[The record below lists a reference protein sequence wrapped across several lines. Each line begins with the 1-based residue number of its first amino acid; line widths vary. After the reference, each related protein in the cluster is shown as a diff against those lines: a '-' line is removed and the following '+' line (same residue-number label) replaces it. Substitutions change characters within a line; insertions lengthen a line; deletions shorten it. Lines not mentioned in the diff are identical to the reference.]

1 VWINGRDERF
11 TLDGGALGDAAMSE
25 VVVRFRIAAAT
36 VSVVALLLSL
46 AATQATASEDK
57 PPAGDVSTLLPV
69 TASPNA
75 PAGNNEIKTRLAAG
89 PLSIAGEQLHATLL
103 RRFYDEH
110 GDQPV
115 WATHPA
121 QATALWHAVLNAGD
135 QGLDPD
141 DFHVATF
148 AKTAL
153 SPIDRDML
161 LSDAFLGYAEALAR
175 GVVPSDARTDDED
188 LSPEPVDVVAV
199 VDSAL
204 TSPDP
209 GATIAALAPQSPEYA
224 ALRRAYASY
233 KAMAKAGGWPH
244 VPEIETANRTHLL
257 QQRLAVEG
265 YLPAGYA
272 TGVFDEQTL
281 QALKKFQERHGLLG
295 DGKLG
300 NATLI
305 ELNVPAEARARQIAV
320 NLERWRWLP
329 RQIAADRI
337 WVNTASA
344 QLQLFRNDEP
354 VFTTRVV
361 VGETDKQTP
370 EFHTQIVSVL
380 YNPPWYIPYGIA
392 QKEIMPLVEADPG
405 YLERH
410 HMTVRD
416 NGSILQEAGPY
427 SALGRLKFEMPN
439 KFDVYLHDTPLRSY
453 FALANRRLSHG
464 CVRVQ
469 NPRELASML
478 LGIPEDDITKNIN
491 LGTTNRR
498 MLAQSIPVFIVYQT
512 AFIDSDKVLEF
523 RQDVYQR
530 DNDIAQHLIRS
541 PQPPLA
547 QQNPSN
553 QRGG

>member
-1 VWINGRDERF
+1 MRLIPRRSPSAPD
-11 TLDGGALGDAAMSE
+11 AL
-25 VVVRFRIAAAT
+25 RFRRPPAIAT
-36 VSVVALLLSL
+36 ALLTAAWLL
-46 AATQATASEDK
+46 APLGSTAMASGDTI
-57 PPAGDVSTLLPV
+57 PASDANTLLPV

-75 PAGNNEIKTRLAAG
+75 TTGDSEIKARLAG
-89 PLSIAGEQLHATLL
+89 TGTLSIAGESLHTALL
-103 RRFYDEH
+103 RRFYDGH

-141 DFHVATF
+141 SFHVAAF

-153 SPIDRDML
+153 SPTDRDML

-175 GVVPSDARTDDED
+175 GAVPSEARTDDED
-188 LSPEPVDVVAV
+188 LAAGPTDVVATL
-199 VDSAL
+199 DATL
-204 TSPDP
+204 TSPAP
-209 GATIAALAPQSPEYA
+209 EATIEALAPKSPDYV
-224 ALRRAYASY
+224 ALRRAYQAY
-233 KAMAKAGGWPH
+233 QAIAKAGGWPH
-244 VPEIETANRTHLL
+244 VPETETANRPHLL
-257 QQRLAVEG
+257 QQRLAVES

-272 TGVFDEQTL
+272 TSALDDQTL
-281 QALKKFQERHGLLG
+281 QALKQFQERHGLTA

-305 ELNVPAEARARQIAV
+305 ELNVPADLRARQLAV
-320 NLERWRWLP
+320 NLERLRWLP
-329 RQIAADRI
+329 RDIPADRV
-337 WVNTASA
+337 WVNTANA
-344 QLQLFRNDEP
+344 QLQLFRNGSP
-354 VFTTRVV
+354 AFTTRVV
-361 VGETDKQTP
+361 VGEADKQTP
-370 EFHTQIVSVL
+370 EFQTQIVSVL

-392 QKEIMPLVEADPG
+392 QKEIMPLVEADPN
-405 YLERH
+405 YLDKH
-410 HMTVRD
+410 HMTMRD

-439 KFDVYLHDTPLRSY
+439 RFDVYLHDTPLRSY

-478 LGIPEDDITKNIN
+478 LGVSEDDITKNIN
-491 LGTTNRR
+491 IGTTNRR
-498 MLAQSIPVFIVYQT
+498 NLPQPIPVFIVYQT
-512 AFIDSDKVLEF
+512 AFVDGEGVLEF

-530 DNDIAQHLIRS
+530 DNEIAQHLS
-541 PQPPLA
+541 HGAQPPLA
-547 QQNPSN
+547 QQTPTN

>member
-1 VWINGRDERF
+1 MR
-11 TLDGGALGDAAMSE
+11 L
-25 VVVRFRIAAAT
+25 RIAAAT
-36 VSVVALLLSL
+36 VSVVALLVSL
-46 AATQATASEDK
+46 PATHALALEDK
-57 PPAGDVSTLLPV
+57 TPAGEVNTLLPV

-75 PAGNNEIKTRLAAG
+75 PVGNDEIKARLATG
-89 PLSIAGEQLHATLL
+89 PLSIAGEPLHVALL

-110 GDQPV
+110 GDQPI

-141 DFHVATF
+141 NFHVAAF
-148 AKTAL
+148 AKTAT

-175 GVVPSDARTDDED
+175 GVMPNDARTDDED
-188 LSPEPVDVVAV
+188 LTADPVDVVAV
-199 VDSAL
+199 LDSAL
-204 TSPDP
+204 TSPNP
-209 GATIAALAPQSPEYA
+209 EATITALAPQSPEYA
-224 ALRRAYASY
+224 ALRRAYESY

-244 VPEIETANRTHLL
+244 VPETETPTRTRLL

-272 TGVFDEQTL
+272 TGNFDEQTL
-281 QALKKFQERHGLLG
+281 QALKKFQDRHGLLG

-300 NATLI
+300 NATMI

-329 RQIAADRI
+329 RQIPADRI

-370 EFHTQIVSVL
+370 EFHTQVVSVL

-392 QKEIMPLVEADPG
+392 QKEIMPLVENDPS

-410 HMTVRD
+410 HMTVRE

-453 FALANRRLSHG
+453 FARENRRLSHG

-469 NPRELASML
+469 NPRELASLL

-512 AFIDSDKVLEF
+512 AFVDSDKVLEF

-530 DNDIAQHLIRS
+530 DNDVAQHLIRS

>member
-1 VWINGRDERF
+1 MN
-11 TLDGGALGDAAMSE
+11 E
-25 VVVRFRIAAAT
+25 VIVHSPVAAA
-36 VSVVALLLSL
+36 ALAISL
-46 AATQATASEDK
+46 MLGPLGASAMASADNAPASE
-57 PPAGDVSTLLPV
+57 ANTLLPV

-75 PAGNNEIKTRLAAG
+75 TQGDSEIKARLAASG
-89 PLSIAGEQLHATLL
+89 GLSIAGETLHAALL
-103 RRFYDEH
+103 RRFYDGH

-115 WATHPA
+115 WATHAA

-141 DFHVATF
+141 SFHVAAF

-153 SPIDRDML
+153 SPTDRDML

-175 GVVPSDARTDDED
+175 GAVPSETRSDDED
-188 LSPEPVDVVAV
+188 LGADPVDVVA
-199 VDSAL
+199 AL
-204 TSPDP
+204 DAALSSPNP
-209 GATIAALAPQSPEYA
+209 EAAIAALAPKTPDYA
-224 ALRRAYASY
+224 ALRRAYQSY

-244 VPEIETANRTHLL
+244 VPETETAERTHLL
-257 QQRLAVEG
+257 QKRLAIEG
-265 YLPAGYA
+265 FLPAGYA
-272 TGVFDEQTL
+272 TNGFDEPTV
-281 QALKKFQERHGLLG
+281 QALKKFQERHGLTG

-305 ELNVPAEARARQIAV
+305 ELNVPAELRARQIAV
-320 NLERWRWLP
+320 NLERLRWLP
-329 RQIAADRI
+329 RQVPGDRV

-344 QLQLFRNDEP
+344 QLQLFRNDQSI
-354 VFTTRVV
+354 FTTRVV

-370 EFHTQIVSVL
+370 EFHTNIVSVL

-392 QKEIMPLVEADPG
+392 QKEIMPLIEADSG

-416 NGSILQEAGPY
+416 NGSVMQEAGPY

-453 FALANRRLSHG
+453 FARDNRRLSHG

-469 NPRELASML
+469 NPRELASLL
-478 LGIPEDDITKNIN
+478 LGISEDDITKNIN

-498 MLAQSIPVFIVYQT
+498 NLPAPIPVFIVYQT
-512 AFIDSDKVLEF
+512 AFVEADGALQF

-530 DNDIAQHLIRS
+530 DTDIAQRLTHA

-547 QQNPSN
+547 QQTPIN